1 MKDRIV
7 GRVPILTGHTPL
19 GATVRDGDV
28 HLAVSTRDGTK
39 QEIVVDHVIAA
50 TGYRIDLSRLSFMT
64 DHLRS
69 LLRTEGRAPA
79 LSSNFESS
87 VPGLFF
93 VGPASMNSFGPV
105 VRFVYGA
112 RFTAQRISKYLARTR
127 VGTYHAAMKRPANT
141 MASEMPVDPDVAA
154 L

>member
-1 MKDRIV
+1 MSGESRIST
-7 GRVPILTGHTPL
+7 GRTPL
-19 GATVRDGDV
+19 GATVRDGHV
-28 HLAVSTRDGTK
+28 HLAVSTLDGTK
-39 QEIVVDHVIAA
+39 HEIVVDHVIAA
-50 TGYRIDLSRLSFMT
+50 TGYRIDLSRLSFMS

-69 LLRTEGRAPA
+69 QLRTEGRAPA

-112 RFTAQRISKYLARTR
+112 RYTAQRISKHLARTR
-127 VGTYHAAMKRPANT
+127 AGTYHAAIKRPAKAG
-141 MASEMPVDPDVAA
+141 ASEMPADPGVAA